1 MDSTQNIERD
11 IGIDNK
17 SEILRAANKKAINES
32 SKDLI
37 HNSLDPF
44 FIDEDNLRL
53 KENIFDSFLEN
64 LFGKNINIENLH
76 NIDLNDDNLGKRLL
90 VCKLK

>member
-37 HNSLDPF
+37 HNSQDPF

-64 LFGKNINIENLH
+64 LFGKNINIDNLH

>member
-17 SEILRAANKKAINES
+17 SEILRAANKKAINDS

-64 LFGKNINIENLH
+64 LFGKNINIDNLH